1 MNCVSRHG
9 HGRAIRAPGA
19 ARKRR
24 NTGAGFTLIE
34 LAIAVS
40 ILMIGMVSVL
50 SATSRMHSLR
60 KQNRERSLAQNAAR
74 SVAERI
80 HARSYE
86 LSESPDTWAED
97 LISTFSAGGAHGPT
111 FDVRALPSL
120 PDREADGLI
129 SFVTDET
136 MTDGNLGFRIGMP
149 RDLNGDGDD
158 DDTDV
163 SGDARI
169 IPVLLEVR
177 WRSQS
182 GESSYTH
189 AFYIMGY

>member
-1 MNCVSRHG
+1 VG
-9 HGRAIRAPGA
+9 APGA

-24 NTGAGFTLIE
+24 NTSAGFTLIE

-60 KQNRERSLAQNAAR
+60 KQNRERSLAQNATR

-86 LSESPDTWAED
+86 LSESPETWAED
-97 LISTFSAGGAHGPT
+97 LIAEFSDGGAHGHT
-111 FDVRALPSL
+111 FDVRVLSAL

-129 SFVTDET
+129 TFVTNET
-136 MTDGNLGFRIGMP
+136 ETDQDLGIRIGMP
-149 RDLNGDGDD
+149 RDLNADGDD
-158 DDTDV
+158 NDLDV
-163 SGDARI
+163 AGDARI
-169 IPVLLEVR
+169 IPVILEVR

-182 GESSYTH
+182 GESSYRH
-189 AFYIMGY
+189 AFYVMGY